1 MNFIESILFLDTKD
15 FILEVSQVLGLDKD
29 MEKELLKNILKPNHF
44 VEKRV
49 KNRYLH
55 LMTKNKKCVKLEQI
69 KSRLEL

>member
-1 MNFIESILFLDTKD
+1 MKFIESMLFLDTKE
-15 FILEVSQVLGLDKD
+15 FIIEVSKVMGLDK
-29 MEKELLKNILKPNHF
+29 ELKEDLLKTILKPNHF

-55 LMTKNKKCVKLEQI
+55 LMSKNKKRVNISEI

>member
-15 FILEVSQVLGLDKD
+15 FITKISKELELNKEL
-29 MEKELLKNILKPNHF
+29 EEELLKTILKPNYF

-55 LMTKNKKCVKLEQI
+55 LMSKNKKRVNISEI

>member
-15 FILEVSQVLGLDKD
+15 FIIKIS
-29 MEKELLKNILKPNHF
+29 KELELNEDVQNELIKNILKPNYF

-55 LMTKNKKCVKLEQI
+55 LMSKNRKRVNITEI

>member
-1 MNFIESILFLDTKD
+1 MNFIESLLFLDSKD
-15 FILEVSQVLGLDKD
+15 FIIEISKELELDKD
-29 MEKELLKNILKPNHF
+29 LENELIKNILKPNYF

-55 LMTKNKKCVKLEQI
+55 LMSKNKKCVNIAEI

>member
-15 FILEVSQVLGLDKD
+15 FINEISKELDLDKD
-29 MEKELLKNILKPNHF
+29 LETDLIKNILKPNYF

-55 LMTKNKKCVKLEQI
+55 LMSKNKKRVNITEI

>member
-1 MNFIESILFLDTKD
+1 MKFIESMLFLDTKE
-15 FILEVSQVLGLDKD
+15 FIIEVSQVLRLDKD
-29 MEKELLKNILKPNHF
+29 MENELIKNILKPNYF

-55 LMTKNKKCVKLEQI
+55 LMSKNKKRVNISEI

>member
-15 FILEVSQVLGLDKD
+15 FITEISKELELDKD
-29 MEKELLKNILKPNHF
+29 LEEELLKTILKPNHF

-55 LMTKNKKCVKLEQI
+55 LMSKNKKRVNISEI

>member
-1 MNFIESILFLDTKD
+1 MNFIESMLFLDTKE
-15 FILEVSQVLGLDKD
+15 FIIEVSQVLRLDKD
-29 MEKELLKNILKPNHF
+29 MENELIKNILKPNYF

-55 LMTKNKKCVKLEQI
+55 LMSKNKKRVNISEI

>member
-1 MNFIESILFLDTKD
+1 MKFIESMLFLDTKE
-15 FILEVSQVLGLDKD
+15 FIIEVSKVMGLDKD
-29 MEKELLKNILKPNHF
+29 IENELIKNIMKSNHF

-55 LMTKNKKCVKLEQI
+55 LMSKNKKRVNISEI

>member
-1 MNFIESILFLDTKD
+1 MNFIESILFLDTKE
-15 FILEVSQVLGLDKD
+15 FILEIS
-29 MEKELLKNILKPNHF
+29 KELDIDEDIKEDLLKTILKPNYF

-55 LMTKNKKCVKLEQI
+55 LMSKNKKCVNITEI